1 MSLSEL
7 HAEHLAKLT
16 GEALVDYLMNC
27 LDYLTACPPDLD
39 GWKKRFMVQVDT
51 SIVTKQQS
59 ESIGQQRKKKRRMSP
74 DAVVEEKQALC
85 LSCKS
90 PDVIDDMGAGW
101 CVCTACGMVQQSQL
115 LGTGHAN
122 MSYEQLKN
130 GNRKTVHHY
139 SRVVY
144 FRSFLMGIQ
153 GKTTPIVTQVEL
165 ESLRRICVGE
175 SSDLP
180 VIIDEQRLV
189 LAMVQLGLSTRLRR
203 HRFSLLSMLNESY
216 VSVHIPAPELF
227 AFLRAFRA
235 VECSW
240 QHGMR
245 RRLGERKV
253 FFSYPYVFY
262 QLCVHFGLLH
272 LTGEHHL
279 IRSRDALSKLHYA
292 YGCIANKIGF
302 RCDVS
307 VYRC

>member
-1 MSLSEL
+1 M
-7 HAEHLAKLT
+7 
-16 GEALVDYLMNC
+16 DYLLNC
-27 LDYLTACPPDLD
+27 LDYLVADD
-39 GWKKRFMVQVDT
+39 VSGWKMRFARDRT
-51 SIVTKQQS
+51 STEIKQQS
-59 ESIGQQRKKKRRMSP
+59 ESTSQPKTKKRRMSP
-74 DAVVEEKQALC
+74 DAVLEEKQERC
-85 LSCKS
+85 RSCQS
-90 PDVIDDMGAGW
+90 LEVVDDMMAGSV
-101 CVCTACGMVQQSQL
+101 VCTACGLIQESQL
-115 LGTGHAN
+115 LGVGVAN
-122 MSYEQLKN
+122 MSFEQLMH

-189 LAMVQLGLSTRLRR
+189 LAMVQLGLSTRLLR

-307 VYRC
+307 VCRC